1 MLYDMDNKKTHNAL
15 DCVDCKYFDKK
26 LKKCKGLGRRCNE
39 YDPKTMTVIDY
50 FTKLPLKK
58 ID

>member
-1 MLYDMDNKKTHNAL
+1 MDNKKTHNAL